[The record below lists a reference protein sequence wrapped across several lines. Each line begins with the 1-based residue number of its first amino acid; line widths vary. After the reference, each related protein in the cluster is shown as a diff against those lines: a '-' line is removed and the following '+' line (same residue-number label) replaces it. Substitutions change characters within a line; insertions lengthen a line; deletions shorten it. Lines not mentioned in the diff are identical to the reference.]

1 MRSVME
7 RSVRLVNS
15 YLHKDAVSL
24 RGSRK
29 FQVWDFLSV
38 SYEWFSLCKELQYKS
53 LHRDLTIPWRR
64 WYRHLLKTYGH
75 GFLQKVEVKVLMY

>member
-38 SYEWFSLCKELQYKS
+38 SYEWFSLCKELQYKHMVMGS
-53 LHRDLTIPWRR
+53 SRR
-64 WYRHLLKTYGH
+64 LRVWYLFIY
-75 GFLQKVEVKVLMY
+75 